1 MDKMEEFN
9 KVIDN
14 AIEKLNALREDKP
27 EFKRGELVWC
37 SDDENEWH
45 LGVFTKKY
53 DSSLPYGV
61 ISTTDKRNQKGD
73 VQFWKYCKKFDEIK
87 F

>member
-27 EFKRGELVWC
+27 QFKKGEIVWVSEYGRDWFIEFFIKIDGNRFITTQSTSG
-37 SDDENEWH
+37 
-45 LGVFTKKY
+45 GV
-53 DSSLPYGV
+53 DS
-61 ISTTDKRNQKGD
+61 
-73 VQFWKYCKKFDEIK
+73 WKYCKKFDEIEIEI
-87 F
+87 

>member
-14 AIEKLNALREDKP
+14 AIEKLNALRNETKFKKGEVVWVSEYGSDWFI
-27 EFKRGELVWC
+27 EFFIKIDGNRFITTQSTSGE
-37 SDDENEWH
+37 
-45 LGVFTKKY
+45 G
-53 DSSLPYGV
+53 DS
-61 ISTTDKRNQKGD
+61 
-73 VQFWKYCKKFDEIK
+73 WKYCKKFDEIEIE